1 MNKFH
6 KLFIMYLCSRRE
18 KMYFL
23 FDKKNYL
30 ILFFLFPILISC
42 SLPKKNNSLKNFSNN
57 QANNHSINVS
67 NLIKNLYNADKKLT
81 PKIIYNNDG
90 TSTYRY
96 IKKPGEGKISLE
108 EVKERVL
115 LGPDFYKKDREDV
128 INLLKKINE
137 LKINNKLDHID
148 SGALGLWIPIYDTI
162 VIDYRVVE
170 MGSPTFL
177 NVLSHE
183 AIHVAQSCFSGS
195 RNKFPE
201 RIGLP
206 LEYSKELN
214 LNLSHKLYSKK
225 SEEVNN
231 LEREAFTYAKV
242 EGVAIR
248 LLNEFCK

>member
-1 MNKFH
+1 MK
-6 KLFIMYLCSRRE
+6 K
-18 KMYFL
+18 FL
-23 FDKKNYL
+23 FGLLFLLPLLIYCSSPKKKNS
-30 ILFFLFPILISC
+30 F
-42 SLPKKNNSLKNFSNN
+42 NNFSNN
-57 QANNHSINVS
+57 HANNQSININ
-67 NLIKNLYNADKKLT
+67 NLSINLYNSDKKLT
-81 PKIIYNNDG
+81 PTLIHNNDG

-115 LGPDFYKKDREDV
+115 LGPNFYKKDREDV
-128 INLLKKINE
+128 INLLKRINE
-137 LKINNKLDHID
+137 LKINNKLDYIE
-148 SGALGLWIPIYDTI
+148 SGALGLWIPSDDTI

-183 AIHVAQSCFSGS
+183 AIHVAQSCFSGA
-195 RNKFPE
+195 RNKYPE

-206 LEYSKELN
+206 LAYSTELN
-214 LNLSHKLYSKK
+214 LNLSHNLYSKK
-225 SEEVNN
+225 PEEIIKI
-231 LEREAFTYAKV
+231 EREAFTYAKE

>member
-1 MNKFH
+1 MK
-6 KLFIMYLCSRRE
+6 K
-18 KMYFL
+18 FL
-23 FDKKNYL
+23 FGLLFLLPLLIYYSSPKKKNS
-30 ILFFLFPILISC
+30 F
-42 SLPKKNNSLKNFSNN
+42 NNFSNN
-57 QANNHSINVS
+57 HANNQSININ
-67 NLIKNLYNADKKLT
+67 NLSINLYNSDKKLT
-81 PKIIYNNDG
+81 PTLIHNNDG

-115 LGPDFYKKDREDV
+115 LGPNFYKKDREDV
-128 INLLKKINE
+128 INLLKRINE
-137 LKINNKLDHID
+137 LKINNKLDYIE
-148 SGALGLWIPIYDTI
+148 SGALGLWIPSDDTI

-195 RNKFPE
+195 RNKYPK

-206 LEYSKELN
+206 LAYSTELN
-214 LNLSHKLYSKK
+214 LNLSHNLYSKK
-225 SEEVNN
+225 SEEVINI
-231 LEREAFTYAKV
+231 EREAFTYATE

>member
-1 MNKFH
+1 MK
-6 KLFIMYLCSRRE
+6 KILFGLLFLLPLLIYCSSP
-18 KMYFL
+18 K
-23 FDKKNYL
+23 KKNS
-30 ILFFLFPILISC
+30 F
-42 SLPKKNNSLKNFSNN
+42 NNFSNN
-57 QANNHSINVS
+57 QANNQSININ
-67 NLIKNLYNADKKLT
+67 NLSINLYNSDKKLT
-81 PKIIYNNDG
+81 PKIIHNNDG

-96 IKKPGEGKISLE
+96 IKKPGEGNISLE

-128 INLLKKINE
+128 INLLKRINE
-137 LKINNKLDHID
+137 LKINNKLDYIE
-148 SGALGLWIPIYDTI
+148 SGALGLWIPSDDTI

-206 LEYSKELN
+206 LAYSTELN
-214 LNLSHKLYSKK
+214 LNLSHNLYSKK
-225 SEEVNN
+225 TEEVIDI
-231 LEREAFTYAKV
+231 EREAFTYATE